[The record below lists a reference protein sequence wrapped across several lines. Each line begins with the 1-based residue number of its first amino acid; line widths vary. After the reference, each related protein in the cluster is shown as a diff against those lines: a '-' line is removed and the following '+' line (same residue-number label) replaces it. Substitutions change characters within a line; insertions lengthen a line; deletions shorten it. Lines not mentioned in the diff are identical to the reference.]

1 MTPQEFMDEIA
12 LPTVAEFKRDP
23 RSRRLAYLACIA
35 TFHIKDHLKSAG
47 QTSIETTMRAACGD
61 SFDVVRAICN
71 GTKHVQTDASHPIP
85 FVAGTDWYRPPA
97 RLGQMILGVS
107 RLGDPHG
114 GREIGMGQQR
124 RDIYP
129 AVRATLAAY
138 CASFPP
144 QLGTTDLSQL

>member
-1 MTPQEFMDEIA
+1 MDEIV
-12 LPTVAEFKRDP
+12 LPTVAEFKRAP
-23 RSRRLAYLACIA
+23 QSRRLAYLSCIA

-47 QTSIETTMRAACGD
+47 LTSIETTMRAACGD

-85 FVAGTDWYRPPA
+85 FIAGTDWYRPPA
-97 RLGQMILGVS
+97 ILGQMILGLS

-114 GREIGMGQQR
+114 GREIGQGQKR

-129 AVRATLAAY
+129 AVKATLAAY
-138 CASFPP
+138 CTSFST
-144 QLGTTDLSQL
+144 QLGATDLSQL